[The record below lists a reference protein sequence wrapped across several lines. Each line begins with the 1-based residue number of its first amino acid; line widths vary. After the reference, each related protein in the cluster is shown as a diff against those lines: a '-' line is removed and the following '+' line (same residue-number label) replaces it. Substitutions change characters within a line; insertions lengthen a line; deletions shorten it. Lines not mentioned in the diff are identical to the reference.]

1 MTRNSTR
8 AHWLTNEKWYKIVD
22 GKFQLTPEA
31 PPEAK
36 RSFAEWN
43 RPKKM
48 TLKRMLRTIR
58 AFFF

>member
-8 AHWLTNEKWYKIVD
+8 SLWMENKSWYKIVN
-22 GKFQLTPEA
+22 GKPELTPEA

-43 RPKKM
+43 KPRKM
-48 TLKRMLRTIR
+48 SFRRLLRRVRTL
-58 AFFF
+58 FY